1 MKTDLGCLKEKN
13 RGRFFDRKRTD
24 LILHE
29 IGWHPLLGLMM
40 MDSYAEHLIG
50 VVSLMWANC
59 IFFVAIFWFFLQHE
73 FPVLQ
78 HFLPIVQ
85 SPTSRL
91 KCQRGQ
97 MLIFYKI
104 PWVYLRLL
112 GKCFSFRQ
120 IFDKK
125 GKFFVELTNL
135 STLFKNWFQICW
147 LSPPQLLSWPL
158 AAMDRWHLLILW
170 IFQIFYFRSLLPPPF
185 EGSDSF
191 K

>member
-1 MKTDLGCLKEKN
+1 MKTDLGCPKKN
-13 RGRFFDRKRTD
+13 RFFWQKKNRLDFTRNRVTSSAWLDDDGQLRGAFDRSGFFDVSKLYFFCGNF
-24 LILHE
+24 LI
-29 IGWHPLLGLMM
+29 
-40 MDSYAEHLIG
+40 
-50 VVSLMWANC
+50 
-59 IFFVAIFWFFLQHE
+59 F
-73 FPVLQ
+73 
-78 HFLPIVQ
+78 
-85 SPTSRL
+85 SPTWVSCASAFPPNCAISNL
-91 KCQRGQ
+91 QTQMSRGQ

-147 LSPPQLLSWPL
+147 LSPPQLLSSPL

>member
-1 MKTDLGCLKEKN
+1 MKTDLGCPKEKN
-13 RGRFFDRKRTD
+13 RFFWQKKNRLDFTRNRVTSFAWLDDDGQLRGAFDRSGFFD
-24 LILHE
+24 
-29 IGWHPLLGLMM
+29 
-40 MDSYAEHLIG
+40 
-50 VVSLMWANC
+50 VSKLY
-59 IFFVAIFWFFLQHE
+59 FFVAILWFFLQHE

-112 GKCFSFRQ
+112 GKWFSFGK

-135 STLFKNWFQICW
+135 STLFKNWFQTCW